1 MKLLVFSESP
11 SFRKQIEDLLTST
24 PHHFE
29 STRLEEMLAGGRSTG
44 FDGLLVDLNSWQ
56 RCVSLLKYYERLDA
70 INQRPVMIF
79 SKQRK
84 LPALKRRNPKALT
97 VNCPMPIQNED
108 FYGAL
113 QQMSS
118 ALVAA

>member
-29 STRLEEMLAGGRSTG
+29 SARLEDMLTSGRASG

-56 RCVSLLKYYERLDA
+56 RCVSLLRYYECLDV
-70 INQRPVMIF
+70 INQRPVMVF

-84 LPALKRRNPKALT
+84 TPTLKRRNPKALT
-97 VNCPMPIQNED
+97 VNCPQPIQNED

-118 ALVAA
+118 ALVTA